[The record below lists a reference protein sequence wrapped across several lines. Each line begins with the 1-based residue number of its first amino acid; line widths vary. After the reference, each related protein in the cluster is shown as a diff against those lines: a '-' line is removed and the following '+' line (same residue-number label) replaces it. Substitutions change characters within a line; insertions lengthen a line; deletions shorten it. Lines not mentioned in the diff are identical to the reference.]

1 LRQTTAHEE
10 VAMSARSALRT
21 LGILFLFMLLFSPAP
36 AAADT
41 VATGPWVSGGP
52 FVPGSSPPVTAIVNA
67 VAASPAYAVD
77 HTLFAAT
84 QSGLFRSQDGG
95 GTWTLA
101 LALPAGSPDAGFTR
115 VRFSP
120 DYFADG
126 TVFAVHYEPAGDSAR
141 LYRTMDRG
149 ATWQVIST
157 FGARVHALAVSPA
170 YATDQTLFAV
180 MGEGLALHRSTSG
193 GQTWQTFAFGPA
205 DDYFNGFGLAV
216 SPAYATDR
224 TLSATGFGSVRR
236 STDAGETWAEQGTY
250 GPTFGIALSPGFAT
264 DRSAWT
270 TYRLIEGPGDGTPE
284 SSVMRTQDAGAAWAS
299 SGAGL
304 PGYYEPFVRTLAVSP
319 NFGVDQSVFTA
330 LSGEL
335 LGTPDHNLFRSYDGG
350 ASWVDLG
357 PAPGNPDVLDMVAT
371 YAGGEGLRVH
381 LATPT
386 GVWSY
391 GGPLEQRLVNPGFE
405 TDAGWQFPVTS
416 YSAGYSTAQH
426 HTGAR
431 SARAGIVAPGVNVRS
446 YSSVQQTVSIPADAT
461 AVTLTLW
468 LYPLSGEGALP
479 GLVAATPG
487 ELDAAAAGVN
497 SPDAPAGDRQY
508 VLLLNENGAVLKR
521 LWWTRSN
528 ARAWQQQTFDLA
540 AYAGRAVRV
549 HVGVYNDGVGGA
561 TGLYVDDVT
570 LTVVR
575 PLPPPVGGT
584 DYLPLVLAFATP
596 EPAPIPT
603 PEPIDWPTPEVVGSL
618 DLGLRARGLAVDAAG
633 AIVYVGMTDDAGLGV
648 IGVVALD
655 PLSLTQQI
663 ALGSASSS
671 LNDVAVS
678 DDGALVFAAER
689 EAGTVAVTRPASG
702 TVVARIPAGGLPN
715 GLAFQKGKG
724 YVANFGAGSVTV
736 FDEKTFSVTNTLG
749 GVGAGPALFA
759 VEQGA
764 GGVLP
769 EIPGACC
776 DRGRMI
782 WLSAHDSDA
791 VVTLLDGA
799 PVATRTG
806 ITDAYG
812 LAYDAAA
819 QRLYVANRGPAHRI
833 TVIDVYRDRVAGFI
847 DTGDK
852 EPHVVGVNPD
862 SGHLFAVFDDE
873 VRVYATVDWSLVA
886 SLPVAAGADSRIA
899 VDSVHD
905 RVYVTAYE
913 GRRLTA
919 IQDRWAPW
927 VLLESGQSGFPDL
940 YALLPD
946 GRPVARL
953 TATDAENET
962 LPVGSPSGRWIAYA
976 CNDGVVSHI
985 CVMSRDG
992 SRPRMLTDGPVFDTS
1007 PTWSPDGTRI
1017 AFASYRGGKFDIY
1030 VLSLATGGVAR
1041 ITQADPSS
1049 IEESLSPDWSW
1060 ANGRI
1065 AFSSNRD
1072 GGVEKIFTMKPDGS
1086 DVRQVTG
1093 NTPGETAG
1101 DGLPAW
1107 APDGSRLGFNGQR
1120 GAGPLYTAAA
1130 DGADVKPV
1138 LSSALD
1144 AVGPLWPLEDAI
1156 FFLGRPGSTGEWL
1169 VLRAAPDGSALA
1181 RLTDGTGPALSIG
1194 WLPGR

>member
-1 LRQTTAHEE
+1 
-10 VAMSARSALRT
+10 MSACSVLRT
-21 LGILFLFMLLFSPAP
+21 LGLLFLFMLLLAP
-36 AAADT
+36 GPVAAA
-41 VATGPWVSGGP
+41 AGAAGPWSSGGP
-52 FVPGSSPPVTAIVNA
+52 FVPGSSPPVAAAVNA
-67 VAASPAYAVD
+67 VDASPAYAAD

-84 QSGLFRSQDGG
+84 KSGLFRSQDGG
-95 GTWTLA
+95 GTWTVA

-115 VRFSP
+115 VRLAP

-126 TVFAVHYEPAGDSAR
+126 TVFAVHYEPAGEAAR
-141 LYRTMDRG
+141 LYRSTDRG

-157 FGARVHALAVSPA
+157 FDARVHALAVSPA

-180 MGEGLALHRSTSG
+180 MGEGLVLHRSTNG
-193 GQTWQTFAFGPA
+193 GQTWQTFPFGPA
-205 DDYFNGFGLAV
+205 GDYFNGFGLAV

-224 TLSATGFGSVRR
+224 TLFATGFGSVRR
-236 STDAGETWAEQGTY
+236 STDAGETWVEQGTY
-250 GPTFGIALSPGFAT
+250 GPTYAIALSPGFST
-264 DRSAWT
+264 DRTAWT

-284 SSVMRTQDAGAAWAS
+284 SSVVRTQDAGATWAP
-299 SGAGL
+299 SGVGL

-319 NFGVDQSVFTA
+319 NFGVDQSAFTA

-335 LGTPDHNLFRSYDGG
+335 LGTPDHSLFGSYDGG

-357 PAPGNPDVLDMVAT
+357 PAPGNPDVSDMVAT
-371 YAGGEGLRVH
+371 YASGEGLRVH
-381 LATPT
+381 VATPT
-386 GVWSY
+386 GVWTF
-391 GGPLEQRLVNPGFE
+391 GGPQEQRLVNPGFE
-405 TDAGWQFPVTS
+405 TEAGWLFPATTHT
-416 YSAGYSTAQH
+416 AGYSTDRH

-431 SARAGIVAPGVNVRS
+431 SARAGIVTPGVNVLS
-446 YSSVQQTVSIPADAT
+446 YSSVQQAVSIPADAT
-461 AVTLTLW
+461 AVTLSVW

-479 GLVAATPG
+479 GLAAATPG
-487 ELDAAAAGVN
+487 ELDAAAA
-497 SPDAPAGDRQY
+497 SADAPDAPVGDRQY
-508 VLLLNENGAVLKR
+508 VLLLNEYGAVMER

-528 ARAWQQQTFDLA
+528 ARAWQQQAFDLT
-540 AYAGRAVRV
+540 AYAGRTVRV
-549 HVGVYNDGVGGA
+549 HVGVYNDGAGGA

-570 LTVVR
+570 LTVTR
-575 PLPPPVGGT
+575 PLPPPLGST
-584 DYLPLVLAFATP
+584 NFLPLVMAFAAP
-596 EPAPIPT
+596 EPTPIPT
-603 PEPIDWPTPEVVGSL
+603 PEPVDWPTPEVVGSL
-618 DLGLRARGLAVDAAG
+618 DLGLRARGVAVDKAG
-633 AIVYVGMTDDAGLGV
+633 AVAYVGMTNDAGQGV

-663 ALGSASSS
+663 ALGPASSS
-671 LNDVAVS
+671 LNDVVVS

-689 EAGTVAVTRPASG
+689 EAGTVAVTRPASA
-702 TVVARIPAGGLPN
+702 TVVTRIPVGALPN
-715 GLAFQKGKG
+715 GLALQNGKG
-724 YVANFGAGSVTV
+724 YVANFGAGSVAV
-736 FDEKTFSVTNTLG
+736 FDAATFSVTGTLG

-759 VEQGA
+759 VEQGE

-769 EIPGACC
+769 EIPGVCC

-819 QRLYVANRGPAHRI
+819 QRLYVANRGAAHKI
-833 TVIDVYRDRVAGFI
+833 TVIDIYRDRVAGFI

-852 EPHVVGVNPD
+852 EPYVVGVNPD

-886 SLPVAAGADSRIA
+886 SLPVAAGPDSRIA
-899 VDSVHD
+899 VDSIFD
-905 RVYVTAYE
+905 RVYVTSFA
-913 GRRLTA
+913 GRRLTVV
-919 IQDRWAPW
+919 QDRWAPW
-927 VLLESGQSGFPDL
+927 LLLESGESGYPDL

-946 GRPVARL
+946 GRLVARL

-962 LPVGSPSGRWIAYA
+962 MPAGSPSGRWIAYA

-992 SRPRMLTDGPVFDTS
+992 SRTRMLTDGPVFDTS
-1007 PTWSPDGTRI
+1007 PTWSPDGTQI
-1017 AFASYRGGKFDIY
+1017 AFASYRGGKFDVY
-1030 VLSLATGGVAR
+1030 VLSLAAGGVAK
-1041 ITQADPSS
+1041 ITQADQTS
-1049 IEESLSPDWSW
+1049 IEENLSPDWSW

-1086 DVRQVTG
+1086 DVRQVSG
-1093 NTPGETAG
+1093 DTPGETAG

-1107 APDGSRLGFNGQR
+1107 APDGSRFVFNGQR

-1130 DGADVKPV
+1130 DGADVKSV
-1138 LSSALD
+1138 LSTPLE
-1144 AVGPLWPLEDAI
+1144 AVGPLWPLDGAL

-1169 VLRAAPDGSALA
+1169 VLRVAPDGSGLA
-1181 RLTDGTGPALSIG
+1181 RLTDGTGPVLSIG
-1194 WLPGR
+1194 WLPGK